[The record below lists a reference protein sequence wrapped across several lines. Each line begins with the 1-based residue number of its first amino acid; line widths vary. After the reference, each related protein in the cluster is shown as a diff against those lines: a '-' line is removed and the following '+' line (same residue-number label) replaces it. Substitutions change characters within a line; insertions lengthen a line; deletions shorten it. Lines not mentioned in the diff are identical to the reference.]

1 MTKRQALNK
10 INFPFTELVGQ
21 TQAQLALLLCAI
33 DPLLGGVLI
42 EGGRGSAKSTMAR
55 GLAPLIGEVPFVDLP
70 LGASEEQ
77 LIGSLDLERVLNDK
91 KVSFRPGLLAKA
103 NNGILYVDEVNLL
116 PDHLVDLLL
125 DVAASGIN
133 TVERD
138 GISHKHDAQ
147 FVLIGTMNPDEGEL
161 RPQLIDRFGL
171 CATVNDKPD
180 EKTRQTIV
188 QKRLAFDLDNMAFI
202 ESCTEQEMALSSKLN
217 QVCQHLQNITYSE
230 TAIQQATSR
239 CASENVE
246 GVRADLS
253 LLRAARAYAAL
264 CGDTDIESQHIDAV
278 AELALRHRRK
288 PSQNESP
295 KPQSNRPPAS
305 RMAPPSSDNSTKGQ
319 QPDGDQSQGPGE
331 QSSVETGAP
340 INISEYLEKKY

>member
-1 MTKRQALNK
+1 MNNT
-10 INFPFTELVGQ
+10 IFPFTELVGQ
-21 TQAQLALLLCAI
+21 TQAQLALLLCAT

-77 LIGSLDLERVLNDK
+77 LIGSLDLETVLNDK
-91 KVSFRPGLLAKA
+91 KISFLPGLLAKA
-103 NNGILYVDEVNLL
+103 NSGILYVDEVNLL

-180 EKTRQTIV
+180 EKTRQAIV
-188 QKRLAFDLDNMAFI
+188 QKRLAFDLDNEAFI
-202 ESCTEQEMALSSKLN
+202 QRHKAEETALSSKLH
-217 QVCQHLQNITYSE
+217 QARQQIQNIAYSE
-230 TAIQQATSR
+230 AAIQQATSR
-239 CASENVE
+239 CAAENIE

-264 CGDTDIESQHIDAV
+264 CDDLSIESKHINAV

-288 PSQNESP
+288 PPQNESS
-295 KPQSNRPPAS
+295 KSQSNRPSAS
-305 RMAPPSSDNSTKGQ
+305 RMTPQNNPNTANQ
-319 QPDGDQSQGPGE
+319 QQADGDQSQGQSE
-331 QSSVETGAP
+331 QLLVETGAA

>member
-1 MTKRQALNK
+1 MNNT
-10 INFPFTELVGQ
+10 IFPFTELVGQ
-21 TQAQLALLLCAI
+21 TQAQLALLLCAT

-77 LIGSLDLERVLNDK
+77 LIGSLDLETVLNDK
-91 KVSFRPGLLAKA
+91 KVSFLPGLLAKA
-103 NNGILYVDEVNLL
+103 NSGILYVDEVNLL

-180 EKTRQTIV
+180 EKTRQAIV
-188 QKRLAFDLDNMAFI
+188 QKRLAFDLDNGAFI
-202 ESCTEQEMALSSKLN
+202 QRHKAEETALSSKLH
-217 QVCQHLQNITYSE
+217 QARQQIQNIAYSE
-230 TAIQQATSR
+230 AAIQQATSR
-239 CASENVE
+239 CAAENIE

-264 CGDTDIESQHIDAV
+264 CDDLSIESKHINAV

-288 PSQNESP
+288 PPQNESP
-295 KPQSNRPPAS
+295 KSQSNRPSAS
-305 RMAPPSSDNSTKGQ
+305 RMTPQNNPNTANQ
-319 QPDGDQSQGPGE
+319 QQADGDQSQGQSE
-331 QSSVETGAP
+331 QFLAETGAA

>member
-1 MTKRQALNK
+1 
-10 INFPFTELVGQ
+10 
-21 TQAQLALLLCAI
+21 
-33 DPLLGGVLI
+33 
-42 EGGRGSAKSTMAR
+42 MAR
-55 GLAPLIGEVPFVDLP
+55 GLASLSGDVPFVDLP

-77 LIGSLDLERVLNDK
+77 LIGSLDLESILNDK

-103 NNGILYVDEVNLL
+103 HNGILYVDEVNLL

-125 DVAASGIN
+125 DAAASGIN

-138 GISHKHDAQ
+138 GVSHKHEAR

-171 CATVNDKPD
+171 CAMVNDKPD
-180 EKTRQTIV
+180 EKARQAIV
-188 QKRLAFDLDNMAFI
+188 RKRLAFDLDQSAFI
-202 ESCTEQEMALSSKLN
+202 QHCAEQEMALSSTLN
-217 QVCQHLQNITYSE
+217 EARQQLQNITYSD

-239 CASENVE
+239 CATENIE

-264 CGDTDIESQHIDAV
+264 RSDSSIELKHIDAV

-288 PSQNESP
+288 PPQNESP
-295 KPQSNRPPAS
+295 KSQPNRLSAS
-305 RMAPPSSDNSTKGQ
+305 RMAPQNNPNMANQ
-319 QPDGDQSQGPGE
+319 QQADGDQSQRKGE
-331 QSSVETGAP
+331 QSSVETGAA
-340 INISEYLEKKY
+340 ISISEYLEKKR

>member
-10 INFPFTELVGQ
+10 TNFPFTELVGQ

-55 GLAPLIGEVPFVDLP
+55 GLASLSGDVPFVDLP

-77 LIGSLDLERVLNDK
+77 LIGSLDLESILNDK

-103 NNGILYVDEVNLL
+103 HSGILYVDEVNLL

-125 DVAASGIN
+125 DAAASGIN

-138 GISHKHDAQ
+138 GVSHKHEAR

-171 CATVNDKPD
+171 CVMVNDKPD
-180 EKTRQTIV
+180 KKARQAIV
-188 QKRLAFDLDNMAFI
+188 RKRLAFDLDKSAFI
-202 ESCTEQEMALSSKLN
+202 QRCAKQEMALSSTLSEAR
-217 QVCQHLQNITYSE
+217 QHIQNIAYSD

-239 CASENVE
+239 CATENIE

-264 CGDTDIESQHIDAV
+264 RGDSSIESKHIDAV

-288 PSQNESP
+288 PPQNESP
-295 KPQSNRPPAS
+295 KSQSNRPSAN
-305 RMAPPSSDNSTKGQ
+305 RMAPQNNPNTAKQ
-319 QPDGDQSQGPGE
+319 QQVDGDQNQGEGE
-331 QSSVETGAP
+331 QSSVETGAA
-340 INISEYLEKKY
+340 ISISEYLEKKR